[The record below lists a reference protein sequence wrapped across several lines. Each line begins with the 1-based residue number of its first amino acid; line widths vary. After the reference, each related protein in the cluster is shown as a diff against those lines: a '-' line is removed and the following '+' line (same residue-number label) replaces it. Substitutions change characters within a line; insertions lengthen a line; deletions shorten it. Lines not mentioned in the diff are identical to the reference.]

1 MFRRILIA
9 NRGEIAQRIIRACR
23 ELNIETVAVYS
34 QADADSLHLRMADET
49 ICIGPAASGASY
61 LDIPS
66 IISAAEIADVEAI
79 HPGYGFLA
87 ENAHFAEVCR
97 SCKIEF
103 IGPDS
108 ETIDALGNKARA
120 REMALAAKVPV
131 VPGSDGAVRDEAT
144 ATKVAQ
150 EIGYPVMIKAS
161 AGGGGRGM
169 RIASNEPSLIHGM
182 RAAQAEAKA
191 AFGDDTVYL
200 EKFVEKG
207 RHVEVQI
214 LGDQHGNVIHLGERD
229 CSVQRRHQKLI
240 EESPS
245 PILTSKQRDKMCA
258 AAVRLAKSAGYH
270 NAGTV
275 EFLVDGDGNF
285 YFIEVNARIQVEHT
299 VTELVTGIDL
309 IQEQIRVASG
319 EALRFRQKDI
329 QTRGHAIECRI
340 NAEDPAMDFQ
350 PSPGL
355 INVFVPPGGPAVR
368 MDSHCFSGYRIPPNY
383 DSMIGKLLVLRPN
396 REEAIRTMMRALDEF
411 VIEGPKTTIPLLR
424 EVLEQG
430 EFQKAEHDT
439 KFLERFLSAGT
450 SRVAGGGS
458 NPAPS
463 APAGAARSPEPST

>member
-1 MFRRILIA
+1 MFRRILVA

-23 ELNIETVAVYS
+23 ELGVETVAVYS

-49 ICIGPAASGASY
+49 ICIGPAASAKSY

-87 ENAHFAEVCR
+87 ENSHFAEVCR

-108 ETIDALGNKARA
+108 DTIESLGNKSKA
-120 REMALAAKVPV
+120 REMAIAAKVPV
-131 VPGSDGAVRDEAT
+131 VPGSDGPVHDEAT

-161 AGGGGRGM
+161 SGGGGRGM
-169 RIASNEPSLIHGM
+169 RIASNEPSLINGM
-182 RAAQAEAKA
+182 RAAKAEAKA

-214 LGDQHGNVIHLGERD
+214 LGDRQGNVIHLGERD
-229 CSVQRRHQKLI
+229 CSTQRRHQKLI
-240 EESPS
+240 EEAPS
-245 PILTSKQRDKMCA
+245 PILSSKQRDKMCT

-275 EFLVDGDGNF
+275 EFLVDMEGNF
-285 YFIEVNARIQVEHT
+285 FFIEVNARIQVEHT
-299 VTELVTGIDL
+299 VTELVTGVDL
-309 IQEQIRVASG
+309 IQEQIRIASG
-319 EALRFRQKDI
+319 ESLRYRQKDI
-329 QTRGHAIECRI
+329 QVRGHAIECRI

-355 INVFVPPGGPAVR
+355 IRTFVPPGGPAVR
-368 MDSHCFSGYRIPPNY
+368 VDSHCYSGYRIPPNY
-383 DSMIGKLLVLRPN
+383 DSMIGKLIVHRAT
-396 REEAIRTMMRALDEF
+396 REEAIRSMMRALDEF

-430 EFQKAEHDT
+430 EFQKATHDT

-450 SRVAGGGS
+450 SRVA
-458 NPAPS
+458 S
-463 APAGAARSPEPST
+463 AQPTADQRA

>member
-1 MFRRILIA
+1 MFRRILVA

-23 ELNIETVAVYS
+23 ELGVETVAVYS

-49 ICIGPAASGASY
+49 ICIGPAASHASY

-108 ETIDALGNKARA
+108 ETIDQLGNKVRA
-120 REMALAAKVPV
+120 REMAIAAKVPV
-131 VPGSDGAVRDEAT
+131 VPGSDGPVRDEAT
-144 ATKVAQ
+144 AAQVAQ

-161 AGGGGRGM
+161 SGGGGRGM
-169 RIASNEPSLIHGM
+169 RVASNEPSLLHGM

-200 EKFVEKG
+200 EKYVEKG

-214 LGDQHGNVIHLGERD
+214 LGDRQGNVIHLGERD
-229 CSVQRRHQKLI
+229 CSTQRRHQKLI

-245 PILTSKQRDKMCA
+245 PILTSKQRDKMCS
-258 AAVRLAKSAGYH
+258 AAVRLAKSVGYH

-275 EFLVDGDGNF
+275 EYLVDGDGNF
-285 YFIEVNARIQVEHT
+285 FFIEVNARIQVEHT

-309 IQEQIRVASG
+309 IQEQIRIASG
-319 EALRFRQKDI
+319 EPLRFRQKDI
-329 QTRGHAIECRI
+329 QNRGHAIECRI
-340 NAEDPAMDFQ
+340 NAEDPALDFQ

-355 INVFVPPGGPAVR
+355 ITSFVAPGGPAVR
-368 MDSHCFSGYRIPPNY
+368 IDSHCYSGYRIPPNY
-383 DSMIGKLLVLRPN
+383 DSMIGKLLVHRPT

-430 EFQKAEHDT
+430 EFQKSEHDT
-439 KFLERFLSAGT
+439 KFIERFLSAGM
-450 SRVAGGGS
+450 SRTGG
-458 NPAPS
+458 PAPAS
-463 APAGAARSPEPST
+463 ADSRT

>member
-1 MFRRILIA
+1 MFRRILVA

-23 ELNIETVAVYS
+23 ELNIESVAVYS

-108 ETIDALGNKARA
+108 KTIEDLGNKARA
-120 REMALAAKVPV
+120 REMAIAAKVPV
-131 VPGSDGAVRDEAT
+131 VPGSDGPVRDEAT
-144 ATKVAQ
+144 AAKVAQ

-161 AGGGGRGM
+161 SGGGGRGM
-169 RIASNEPSLIHGM
+169 RVASNEPSLLHGM
-182 RAAQAEAKA
+182 KAAQAEAKA

-207 RHVEVQI
+207 RHVEIQI
-214 LGDQHGNVIHLGERD
+214 LGDRQGNVIHLGERD

-245 PILTSKQRDKMCA
+245 PILSPKQRKEMCA
-258 AAVRLAKSAGYH
+258 AAVRLAKSSGYH

-299 VTELVTGIDL
+299 VTELVTGVDL
-309 IQEQIRVASG
+309 IQEQLRVASG
-319 EALRFRQKDI
+319 ETLRYRQKDI
-329 QTRGHAIECRI
+329 QVRGHAIECRI

-350 PSPGL
+350 PQPGL
-355 INVFVPPGGPAVR
+355 ISSFVPPGGPAVR
-368 MDSHCFSGYRIPPNY
+368 IDSHCYSGYRIPPNY
-383 DSMIGKLLVLRPN
+383 DSMIGKLMVHRN
-396 REEAIRTMMRALDEF
+396 TRDEAIRTLLRALDEF
-411 VIEGPKTTIPLLR
+411 VIEGPKTTVPLQRDILEHSDFRTGDHDTGFVERYFGSHPPAVTSR
-424 EVLEQG
+424 EVG
-430 EFQKAEHDT
+430 
-439 KFLERFLSAGT
+439 
-450 SRVAGGGS
+450 
-458 NPAPS
+458 
-463 APAGAARSPEPST
+463 

>member
-1 MFRRILIA
+1 MFRRILVA

-23 ELNIETVAVYS
+23 ELGVETVAVYS

-49 ICIGPAASGASY
+49 ICVGPAASAKSY

-108 ETIDALGNKARA
+108 ETIDALGNKAKA
-120 REMALAAKVPV
+120 REMAMAAKVPV
-131 VPGSDGAVRDEAT
+131 VPGSDGPVRDEAT
-144 ATKVAQ
+144 ATRVAQ

-161 AGGGGRGM
+161 SGGGGRGM
-169 RIASNEPSLIHGM
+169 RIASNEPSLINGM
-182 RAAQAEAKA
+182 RAAQSEAKA

-214 LGDQHGNVIHLGERD
+214 LGDRHGNIVHLGERD
-229 CSVQRRHQKLI
+229 CSTQRRHQKLI
-240 EESPS
+240 EEAPS
-245 PILTSKQRDKMCA
+245 PILTPKQRDKMCA

-275 EFLVDGDGNF
+275 EFLVDMEGNF

-309 IQEQIRVASG
+309 IQEQLRVAAG
-319 EALRFRQKDI
+319 EPLRFRQRDI

-340 NAEDPAMDFQ
+340 NAEDPAHDFQ

-355 INVFVPPGGPAVR
+355 IESFIPPGGPAVR
-368 MDSHCFSGYRIPPNY
+368 VDSHCFSGYRIPPNY
-383 DSMIGKLLVLRPN
+383 DSMVGKLLVHRPT

-430 EFQKAEHDT
+430 EFQKATHDT
-439 KFLERFLSAGT
+439 KFLERFLAGGT
-450 SRVAGGGS
+450 SRVAQGG
-458 NPAPS
+458 
-463 APAGAARSPEPST
+463 